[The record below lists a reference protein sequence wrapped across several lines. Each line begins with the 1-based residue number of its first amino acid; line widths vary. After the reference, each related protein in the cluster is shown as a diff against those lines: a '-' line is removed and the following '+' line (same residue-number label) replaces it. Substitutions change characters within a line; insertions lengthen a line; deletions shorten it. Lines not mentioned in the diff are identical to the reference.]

1 MLYDNKKKRA
11 FVLYN
16 SLVLTIDDWNNIQR
30 MLFKKPFSQV
40 LVLQMVASVAFS
52 VKKVQELASLS
63 NLVGYGRMKTSPMM
77 R

>member
-1 MLYDNKKKRA
+1 M
-11 FVLYN
+11 
-16 SLVLTIDDWNNIQR
+16 LTIDDWNNIQR

>member
-16 SLVLTIDDWNNIQR
+16 SLVLTIDDLNNIQR

>member
-40 LVLQMVASVAFS
+40 QVLQMVASVAFS

>member
-40 LVLQMVASVAFS
+40 LGLQMVASVAFS